1 MQRSLPFVC
10 ALALAAAAACTPATR
25 FEGSSKFP
33 DGVTGCRHAC
43 ATEGL
48 ELGAFVMSGEFA
60 TSCVCQP
67 KPTGAT
73 ASADAAM
80 LVRTQTFEVVET
92 NVLDRQNARSH
103 EQLLPH

>member
-1 MQRSLPFVC
+1 MHRYLSIVC
-10 ALALAAAAACTPATR
+10 TLVCVASTACTPATR

-33 DGVTGCRHAC
+33 DGVAGCRRAC
-43 ATEGL
+43 AAEGL
-48 ELGAFVMSGEFA
+48 ELGAFVLSGEFA

-73 ASADAAM
+73 SQVDPAM
-80 LVRTQTFEVVET
+80 LVRLQALQLVDI
-92 NVLDRQNARSH
+92 NVLDRQEQRSH

>member
-1 MQRSLPFVC
+1 MHRYLSIVC
-10 ALALAAAAACTPATR
+10 TLVCVASTACTPATR

-33 DGVTGCRHAC
+33 DGVAGCRRAC
-43 ATEGL
+43 AAEGL
-48 ELGAFVMSGEFA
+48 ELGAFVLSGEFA

-73 ASADAAM
+73 SQVDPAM
-80 LVRTQTFEVVET
+80 LVRLQALQLVDI
-92 NVLDRQNARSH
+92 NVLDRQELRSH